1 MATITT
7 TTNATPLVWP
17 STSLIERHPKTG
29 HLYAMVKA
37 SVANTF
43 ELWRSTNNGGTWS
56 LLMSQVRANVQE
68 ISSLLIP
75 TDGLVYWAFRTHES
89 GQDRV
94 YTQRMAVGNTLQ
106 WGTQVL
112 IASATA
118 ASAGAVYQGL
128 DIASAT
134 KSSGSIRMVAVAVG
148 TTIGAQHGVTMVGE
162 TIDSNSNP
170 TATNSIFGGTR
181 QWLITGSGRITPSLE
196 IEHTGDHHSGSPAHL
211 WVTWGRSDFFVAKM
225 AWNGSQ
231 WVGPTTPVKLTPAPL
246 AVAQDYTAGRWDGQ
260 RFLVVA
266 PDPTTTDVVRVY
278 ERNRANTATTSRLTP
293 AHPAG
298 VIRTCSLGYNSVNGD
313 FRVYAVGTA
322 NPDLYFVDF
331 IRATGAWTS
340 WATVSTSDVLGTPP
354 NNYSIRRATFGNAK
368 YDVLYAFGPSPN
380 TITHLAQ
387 PLTYAPNPPSWDTT
401 TIGYNNGA
409 AADVNAALNLA
420 WLFSDP
426 DTNDTQSAWAL
437 SRQIGAGTVQYL
449 RASDSTWQATEQKN
463 VGATTSRTLAAGWGL
478 DADAPHSYAVKVWDS
493 ADLASQYSQAF
504 VVVPS
509 VKVNPTIT
517 APTAGGVIS
526 TDQVTATWT
535 VAQQT
540 AYRVTLAMN
549 PGGFVVHDSGW
560 RTSTDTSY
568 TVPTRLGDGSGWTLT
583 VQTRNSEGLASNVV
597 TVTFT
602 VDYLEPPAPT
612 LVATPQPANGVI
624 SVAIT
629 NPAPSGGQPAVVD
642 QDLWRRPV
650 GDTSEGVRV
659 GEGLLGGVT
668 YGDWRAVSGVNYEY
682 RVLARGLNGTS
693 IFGPWTA

>member
-7 TTNATPLVWP
+7 TTNASPLVWP
-17 STSLIERHPKTG
+17 STSLIERNPKTG
-29 HLYAMVKA
+29 HLYVMVK
-37 SVANTF
+37 STTANQF

-75 TDGLVYWAFRTHES
+75 LDGLVYWAFRTYES

-94 YTQRMAVGNTLQ
+94 YTQRMAVGSTLQ

-134 KSSGSIRMVAVAVG
+134 KGTIRMVAVAVG
-148 TTIGAQHGVTMVGE
+148 ANIGGKRGVTLVGE
-162 TIDSNSNP
+162 TVDGNSVAV
-170 TATNSIFGGTR
+170 ATNSIFGGTR
-181 QWLITGSGRITPSLE
+181 QWLPETGTGRITPSLE
-196 IEHTGDHHSGSPAHL
+196 IEHVGDHHSGSPAHL
-211 WVTWGRSDFFVAKM
+211 WVTWGRTDVYVAKM

-231 WVGPTTPVKLTPAPL
+231 WVGPTSPVKVTPAQLTP
-246 AVAQDYTAGRWDGQ
+246 AQDYTAGRWDGQ
-260 RFLVVA
+260 RFLIVV
-266 PDPTTTDVVRVY
+266 PDPTTTDQVRVY
-278 ERNRANTATTSRLTP
+278 ERNRANSTTISRVTP
-293 AHPAG
+293 VHPAG

-313 FRVYAVGTA
+313 LRVYAVGTA

-331 IRATGAWTS
+331 IRATSTWTS
-340 WATVSTSDVLGTPP
+340 WATVSTSDILGTPP

-368 YDVLYAFGPSPN
+368 YDVLYAVGPSPN

-387 PLTYAPNPPSWDTT
+387 PLTYAPNPPTWNTT
-401 TIGYNNGA
+401 AIGLNNGA
-409 AADVNAALNLA
+409 AADVAAALNLA
-420 WLFSDP
+420 WIFSDP

-437 SRQIGAGTVQYL
+437 SRQIGAGAIQYL

-463 VGATTSRTLAAGWGL
+463 VGATTSRTLAAAWGL

-493 ADLASQYSQAF
+493 SDTASQYSQAF

-509 VKVNPTIT
+509 AKVNPTVT
-517 APTAGGVIS
+517 APTAGGVIT

-560 RTSTDTSY
+560 QTGADTSY
-568 TVPTRLGDGSGWTLT
+568 TVPTRLADLSGWTLT
-583 VQTRNSEGLASNVV
+583 VQTRNNEGLASNVV
-597 TVTFT
+597 TVNFT

-612 LVATPQPANGVI
+612 LVATPLPVDGVI

-629 NPAPSGGQPAVVD
+629 NPAPAGGQPAVVD
-642 QDLWRRPV
+642 QDLYRRSV

-659 GEGLLGGVT
+659 AEGLLGGST
-668 YGDWRAVSGVNYEY
+668 YGDWRAVSGVAYEY